1 MEVDSKVIYKGK
13 KMKSLDSI
21 LTDYNTMFGEFNREA
36 IMAVK
41 YLLEDFKINFS
52 PLLIYG
58 NVGIGKTHILKVA
71 KAYMKING
79 NDDSTII
86 YFDFRGLSRYL
97 FDSQSMHIDQ
107 KMKYFDRASIIILD
121 DLHHYTH
128 RDRTQDY
135 VLDIISK
142 SRELK
147 IPIIVAG
154 NNHPYTMVNG
164 FNPSLL
170 SRVCGGV
177 SVKIDVPDIKSRVNF
192 VHMLTKTKGIIIDP
206 KIEGKVIEYF
216 GSYFSIIQGV
226 INRFELFST
235 LNNGAVMDN
244 LAFDLIFK
252 DEINHFKTLK
262 SSLGEPV

>member
-1 MEVDSKVIYKGK
+1 MSGMRGNE
-13 KMKSLDSI
+13 MKSFDSI
-21 LTDYNTMFGEFNREA
+21 LAEHNTICGEYNREA

-41 YLLEDFKINFS
+41 CLLEDCKINFS

-79 NDDSTII
+79 NDDSSII
-86 YFDFRGLSRYL
+86 YFDFRGLSKYL
-97 FDSQSMHIDQ
+97 FDSQAMHTDQ
-107 KMKYFDRASIIILD
+107 KMKYFDRASIVILD
-121 DLHHYTH
+121 DLHHYAH
-128 RDRTQDY
+128 RNRTQDY

-154 NNHPYTMVNG
+154 NNHPHTMANS

-177 SVKIDVPDIKSRVNF
+177 PVNIDAPDIKSRVDF
-192 VHMLTKTKGIIIDP
+192 VNMLTKTKDIIIVP
-206 KIEGKVIEYF
+206 KIEEKVIEYF
-216 GSYFSIIQGV
+216 GSDFSILQGV
-226 INRFELFST
+226 INRFELFAT
-235 LNNGAVMDN
+235 LNGNDVIDN
-244 LAFDLIFK
+244 LAFDSIFK
-252 DEINHFKTLK
+252 NEKDYNFKCK
-262 SSLGEPV
+262 